1 MVGAAFVQLAAKQ
14 FANLFVWISF
24 RSDSE
29 GITGMLEE
37 NERGQ
42 ELGNH
47 RRLIMC
53 YILVLGYLKYISF
66 LLVNA
71 CLFFK
76 NTKVSNE
83 EINLIGRK

>member
-1 MVGAAFVQLAAKQ
+1 MLFTNDLVGAAFVQLAAKQ

-29 GITGMLEE
+29 GITRMLEE
-37 NERGQ
+37 NERRQ

-66 LLVNA
+66 LLVNE
-71 CLFFK
+71 CFFFWDH
-76 NTKVSNE
+76 
-83 EINLIGRK
+83 